1 MRIGYVNLIDAAAL
15 TASSSA
21 TSFPVTN
28 LQDSRMTRKWKG
40 AASGATTIN
49 VGTSALTATMACVNA
64 HDAVS
69 GDTIELLGYSDSG
82 RTSLST
88 TITFDINAYG
98 TAEIFTS
105 ASLYWRFRFNT
116 ASAISVG
123 GLFLGTHLIAPA
135 YEIGHSVTEISA
147 SEFSLSKTRQ
157 LYGLNPLFYREA
169 SYLLPSVTWD
179 EKDDLT
185 ELFLAVGNSTPFY
198 LLQYPDRQ
206 DLRRVFYCRLR
217 NTELKWQEHE
227 KNIQLYKDLRLNI
240 QEVF

>member
-1 MRIGYVNLIDAAAL
+1 MRIGYTNLIDDVTL

-21 TSFPVTN
+21 TNYPVTN
-28 LQDSRMTRKWKG
+28 IQDSRMSRKWKG
-40 AASGATTIN
+40 AADGATTIDI
-49 VGTSALTATMACVNA
+49 GTSALTASMACVNA
-64 HDAVS
+64 HNAVS

-82 RTSLST
+82 RTVLDT
-88 TITFDINAYG
+88 TISFDIISYG
-98 TAEIFTS
+98 TAEIFTEDE
-105 ASLYWRFRFNT
+105 LYWTFSFDT
-116 ASAISVG
+116 ASAMEVG

-135 YEIGHSVTEISA
+135 YEIGHSFTEISA
-147 SEFSLSKTRQ
+147 SEFSVSKTRQ

-169 SYLLPSVTWD
+169 SYLLPAVTWD

-185 ELFLAVGNSTPFY
+185 EWFLAVGNSTAFY

-206 DLRRVFYCRLR
+206 DLRRVFYCRLL

-227 KNIQLYKDLRLNI
+227 KNIQLYKDLPIKI